1 LELTLPK
8 KYLSMELQQQQQQQ
22 EVAASASASGL
33 QYELVAAV
41 LHLGGRATGGHY
53 TCFGRHGDGDGDGDG
68 KWYYFD
74 DQKVSEATSRDV
86 LNARSEVCFF

>member
-8 KYLSMELQQQQQQQ
+8 KYLSLELQQ
-22 EVAASASASGL
+22 EVAATTATTTTTASAGL
-33 QYELVAAV
+33 QYELAAAV

-53 TCFGRHGDGDGDGDG
+53 TCFGRDVDD

-86 LNARSEVCFF
+86 LNARSEVRGV